1 MAVRE
6 IAASFRFACDG
17 CGDTEEMP
25 SKSRPK
31 YWSDL
36 HILRDAYDY
45 QGCAVADGSVKL
57 TLCLACGNAATT
69 ALNKALDE
77 RRARG
82 GLDADSPAERPAE
95 QASPKGENGQ

>member
-6 IAASFRFACDG
+6 IPGSFRFVCDG
-17 CGDTEEMP
+17 CGAEEEML

-57 TLCLACGNAATT
+57 LLCLECGNAAAG
-69 ALNKALDE
+69 ALNKTLEDRKAN
-77 RRARG
+77 RG
-82 GLDADSPAERPAE
+82 GVS
-95 QASPKGENGQ
+95 NG